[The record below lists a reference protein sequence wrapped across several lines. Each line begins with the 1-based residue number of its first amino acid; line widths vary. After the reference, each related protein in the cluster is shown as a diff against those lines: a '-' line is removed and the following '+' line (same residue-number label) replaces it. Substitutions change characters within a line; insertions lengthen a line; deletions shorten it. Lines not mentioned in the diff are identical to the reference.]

1 MLDKNKEYM
10 GYCPEEQELM
20 LGYIIDGETEHIV
33 SGVKVIAPSFHLVCK
48 KCGAWLSSNEI
59 ERENDICIYDA
70 YKKKAGLLTASEI
83 KEIRV
88 KRGMSQRQ
96 LARFLDIGEKDIT
109 RYENG
114 SVQTRSIDN
123 MIRLVGDDTAFK
135 CMCDC
140 LNKNQNF
147 KK

>member
-1 MLDKNKEYM
+1 MLDKTKEYL
-10 GYCPEEQELM
+10 GYCPNEEDLVP
-20 LGYIIDGETEHIV
+20 GYIVDGEIEHTVAGI
-33 SGVKVIAPSFHLVCK
+33 KVIAPSFHLVCK

-59 ERENDICIYDA
+59 ERENDIYIYDA
-70 YKKKAGLLTASEI
+70 YKKKVGLLTASEI
-83 KEIRV
+83 KEIRA

-96 LARFLDIGEKDIT
+96 LAKFLDIGEKDIT

-140 LNKNQNF
+140 LNKNKNI
-147 KK
+147 K

>member
-1 MLDKNKEYM
+1 MLDKTKEYL
-10 GYCPEEQELM
+10 GYCPNEQDLVP
-20 LGYIIDGETEHIV
+20 GYIVDGEIEHTVAGI
-33 SGVKVIAPSFHLVCK
+33 KVIAPSFHLVCK

-59 ERENDICIYDA
+59 ERENDIYIYDA
-70 YKKKAGLLTASEI
+70 YKKKVGLLTASEI
-83 KEIRV
+83 KEIRA

-96 LARFLDIGEKDIT
+96 LAKFLDIGEKDIT

-140 LNKNQNF
+140 LNKNKNI
-147 KK
+147 K